1 MKFRYFKFSL
11 PTRSEFFGHSILK
24 PIIPIGLTVGDKPF
38 DYSALIDSGADF
50 CIFDA
55 SIGEALEL
63 IVKGGKK
70 INFGGIQEVGASEAF
85 LHDVTIVV
93 GGFRHKTTVGFS
105 YDIAK
110 DGYGILGQ
118 KGFFDLFSVK
128 FDLRKEEIEIKP
140 HKNLPQSGRF

>member
-1 MKFRYFKFSL
+1 MKFKYFKFPL
-11 PTRSEFFGHSILK
+11 PKKSDFFGHSILK
-24 PIIPIGLTVGDKPF
+24 PIIPIGLTVGAEPF

-55 SIGEALEL
+55 GIAEALKLDVRNGKQISFSGVQEA
-63 IVKGGKK
+63 GG
-70 INFGGIQEVGASEAF
+70 AEAY
-85 LHDVTIVV
+85 LHDVTILI
-93 GGFRHKTTVGFS
+93 GGSKHTIPIGFS

-128 FDLRKEEIEIKP
+128 FDYQKEEIELKQ
-140 HKNLPQSGRF
+140 K

>member
-1 MKFRYFKFSL
+1 MKFSYFKFPL
-11 PTRSEFFGHSILK
+11 PVRSSFFGHSILK
-24 PIIPIGLTVGDKPF
+24 PIIPIGLTVGGEPF

-55 SIGEALEL
+55 GIGEALGLNIRSGEKL
-63 IVKGGKK
+63 TFSGVQEAGG
-70 INFGGIQEVGASEAF
+70 AEAF
-85 LHDVTIVV
+85 LHEVTILI
-93 GGFRHKTTVGFS
+93 GGLKHKIPLGFS

-128 FDLRKEEIEIKP
+128 FDYQKEKIELKQ
-140 HKNLPQSGRF
+140 K

>member
-1 MKFRYFKFSL
+1 MKFRYFKFPLQVKSD
-11 PTRSEFFGHSILK
+11 FFGHSILK

-55 SIGEALEL
+55 GIGEALSL
-63 IVKGGKK
+63 DVKSGKRLQFSGVQEAGGA
-70 INFGGIQEVGASEAF
+70 QAF
-85 LHDVTIVV
+85 LHEVTILI
-93 GGFRHKTTVGFS
+93 GGLKYTIPVGFS

-118 KGFFDLFSVK
+118 KGFFDIFSVK
-128 FDLRKEEIEIKP
+128 FDYRKEEIELKQ
-140 HKNLPQSGRF
+140 K